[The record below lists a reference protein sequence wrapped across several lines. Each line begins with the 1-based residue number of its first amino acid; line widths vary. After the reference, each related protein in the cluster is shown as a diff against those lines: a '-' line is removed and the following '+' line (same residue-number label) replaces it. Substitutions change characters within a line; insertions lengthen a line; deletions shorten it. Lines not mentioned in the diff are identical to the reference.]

1 LDNKEFEE
9 ELKKLKGWQSSQT
22 SIKKSFKFKNF
33 IEAFGFMTAVAV
45 EAESMNHH
53 PDWSNSYN
61 KVDVKLTTHSMGEV
75 TRKDIELAKKIDKL
89 SRKYPL

>member
-1 LDNKEFEE
+1 
-9 ELKKLKGWQSSQT
+9 
-22 SIKKSFKFKNF
+22 
-33 IEAFGFMTAVAV
+33 MTAVAV

>member
-1 LDNKEFEE
+1 MDNKEFEE